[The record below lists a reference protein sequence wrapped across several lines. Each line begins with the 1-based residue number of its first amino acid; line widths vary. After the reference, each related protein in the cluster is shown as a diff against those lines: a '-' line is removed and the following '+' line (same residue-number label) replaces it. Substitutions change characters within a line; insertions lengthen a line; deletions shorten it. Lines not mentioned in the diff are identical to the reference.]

1 MRLECLINGNP
12 RTENPRP
19 NESYLYAAARS
30 HQVKDQTT
38 IATRKLTRSVITGA
52 AATKIGAKHLSYMGK
67 RALTKKEDREQLQE
81 QHNRDLGKLLFA
93 ALSQLRGTALKASQI
108 LSTEAS
114 FLPKSIRDELGRA
127 CYQVPPINRALIR
140 KVFIQQFQC
149 APEQLFAEFNSD
161 AFAAASIGQVH
172 DARTNN
178 NESVAV
184 KIQYPGIAA
193 SIDSDVRLMQGVLNT
208 LSSALAFIPS
218 KAAVEHTLNEVKE
231 RLQEE
236 VDYQRE
242 ADHTEWFRQRLD
254 KNEYCV
260 PRVFSEFSSNRVLTT
275 EKLSGQH
282 IDEWLNNNPDQD
294 ARNNFGQLLFNYFI
308 YSNFELK
315 CINPDFHPG
324 NFLMM
329 DDGRLGILDFGCVK
343 KFDDEYP
350 NIVSKLFSTFKRC
363 HYNLDMKELMAAY
376 QNLGLIKPDLEEE
389 IFAQDIYP
397 SCKLIIDWF
406 IEPFLHSTFNF
417 KNKMPYP
424 AEIHKEGKKTAK
436 HLHLLKEEQ
445 MSFDRG
451 YLGLMNL
458 LTRLEAE
465 IVTTNQW
472 L

>member
-1 MRLECLINGNP
+1 MINGNL
-12 RTENPRP
+12 RTKSPKPTEP
-19 NESYLYAAARS
+19 YIDATARS
-30 HQVKDQTT
+30 YPVKDQTK
-38 IATRKLTRSVITGA
+38 IATRKLARSAITGA

-67 RALTKKEDREQLQE
+67 RVLTKEEDREQLQE

-114 FLPKSIRDELGRA
+114 FLPKSIREELGRA

-140 KVFIQQFQC
+140 KVFIQQFEQ
-149 APEQLFAEFNSD
+149 APEKLFSEFNSE

-193 SIDSDVRLMQGVLNT
+193 SIESDVRLMQGVLNT

-218 KAAVEHTLNEVKE
+218 KDAVEHTLNEVKE

-236 VDYQRE
+236 VDYQSE
-242 ADHTEWFRQRLD
+242 ADHTEWFRKRLD
-254 KNEYCV
+254 STKYCV
-260 PRVFSEFSSNRVLTT
+260 PRVFHEFSTNRVLTT
-275 EKLSGQH
+275 EKITGQH
-282 IDEWLNNNPDQD
+282 IDEWLKKNPSQKQ
-294 ARNNFGQLLFNYFI
+294 RNSFGQLLFDYFI
-308 YSNFELK
+308 HSNFELK

-343 KFDDEYP
+343 KFGDDYP
-350 NIVSKLFSTFKRC
+350 EIVSELFSTFKRC
-363 HYNLDMKELMAAY
+363 HYNLDMKELMLAY

-389 IFAQDIYP
+389 TFVEDIYP

-406 IEPFLHSTFNF
+406 IEPFLKDTFNF
-417 KNKMPYP
+417 KYKLPYP

-436 HLHLLKEEQ
+436 HLYLLKEEQ

-458 LTRLEAE
+458 LARLEAD
-465 IVTTNQW
+465 IITDNPW